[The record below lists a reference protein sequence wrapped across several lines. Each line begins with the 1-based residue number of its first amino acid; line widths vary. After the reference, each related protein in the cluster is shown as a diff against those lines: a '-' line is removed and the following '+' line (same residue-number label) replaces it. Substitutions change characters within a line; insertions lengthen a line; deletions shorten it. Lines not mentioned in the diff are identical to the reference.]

1 VYRARHGLGG
11 VALFAA
17 AGLGAAELF
26 PGLRAL
32 PFTRRLGYA
41 YLLGIAIVAGS
52 LWALSHGLGVP
63 LRRPAIFITA
73 AVPILAGLAA
83 RLLNKNDAR
92 RAAPKL
98 REPWGWGALFRAAV
112 AAALALVCLGLFA
125 EAVANPVTNW
135 DSRMTWSAQAIYLRA
150 EGTVDAAV
158 LRRPQWY
165 VDHPRYP
172 ILLPLAQVIVQE
184 GFGAADDRELYRPL
198 YAALFP
204 AFLLVLRDAARQWA
218 GKTPAAL
225 ACLAAASLPALT
237 FWTAGGAAS
246 SYSDLPLGCFFAAG
260 LLLLLRCRRRIADGL
275 AAGLLLGAAVLTKNE
290 GIFLALSGLALA
302 ALSLFLKRRRPG
314 WRRLAR
320 LGAAAVPVLLA
331 LVLLTSWRSAIPNRH
346 DEGYAGFV
354 DPGDFWP
361 EAVTRIPLLAPAI
374 AREMSSREVWTFFWW
389 LVPAVLLT
397 GWRGWRGRRR
407 AVSMPL
413 LLAAASPPA
422 VAWGA
427 YTVYTNPLYLVP
439 VTWNRFLVQASLPL
453 LLLLALSLR
462 GLLRNGRSAL
472 LHHPELDA
480 GPRREAA
487 EEGPWSRL
495 EEGAAAEDAGE
506 DRHGVADPV
515 PDVTRG

>member
-1 VYRARHGLGG
+1 MSSALAGLAG

-41 YLLGIAIVAGS
+41 YLLGIAVVAGS

-83 RLLNKNDAR
+83 RLLGER
-92 RAAPKL
+92 RATARS
-98 REPWGWGALFRAAV
+98 REPWGWGTLFRAAV
-112 AAALALVCLGLFA
+112 AVVLALVCLGLFA

-184 GFGAADDRELYRPL
+184 GLGAADDRQLYRPL

-204 AFLLVLRDAARQWA
+204 AFLLVLRDGARQWA
-218 GKTPAAL
+218 GKTSAAL

-246 SYSDLPLGCFFAAG
+246 SYSDLPLGCFFGAG

-290 GIFLALSGLALA
+290 GIFLALSGLALG
-302 ALSLFLKRRRPG
+302 ALCLFLQRRRPG

-320 LGAAAVPVLLA
+320 LGAAAVPVVLALALLA
-331 LVLLTSWRSAIPNRH
+331 SWRSAIPNRH
-346 DEGYAGFV
+346 DEGYAGFI
-354 DPGDFWP
+354 DLGDFWP
-361 EAVTRIPLLAPAI
+361 DVVTGIPLLAPTI

-407 AVSMPL
+407 AVSIPL

-439 VTWNRFLVQASLPL
+439 VTWNRFLVQTSLPL

-462 GLLRNGRSAL
+462 SLLRGGRSAL
-472 LHHPELDA
+472 LRHPELDA
-480 GPRREAA
+480 GLRREAA
-487 EEGPWSRL
+487 EEDSRSRL
-495 EEGAAAEDAGE
+495 EEGAVAEDAAGE
-506 DRHGVADPV
+506 EGHGVAAPV
-515 PDVTRG
+515 ADVTRG